1 MSSRVLAESELPAE
15 LTPFQAVD
23 AAYPQELARCYDA
36 LRRRLP
42 CLVECEKELAPYVYR
57 SLRDRLK
64 ADGTRC
70 LYLDGRASADLPPPP
85 PNVGLV
91 MGMIA
96 QIREVVRGA
105 VGERI
110 VVLPHLDIIG
120 SGSGF
125 GSLGSEARELIPLLY
140 ENPEVMWLGF
150 KDPSIPLPPPIHNL
164 FAHVETLVGVPR
176 DRLRHLVTQR
186 EAKKLGRGFDPYALY
201 KYVSGV
207 NPVRLRRLLGAL
219 QGEDYPADARAVMGQ
234 LRSGTLSSGVELP
247 HVDLDTDIGGYA
259 PVKDRLRDEIL
270 AILAAK
276 DKLSDMSQ
284 IERLESLIPRGMIF
298 WGPPGTGKTLFAK
311 AMATALGAAVS
322 VVSGPELKSKWVGES
337 EENLRGVFM
346 RARQSAPAVIVFDE
360 LDSFAA
366 ARGTYTG
373 SGVEH
378 SMVNQLLTEMDGFR
392 KEELVFVVGT
402 TNFVESLDAALLR
415 PGRFEFALHIPYPNA
430 DDRRDILKVHDKRL
444 ELEMT
449 EPALEYAVKRS
460 AEHVPG
466 PSGGTHYSGDHLQAL
481 CRQLART
488 RLREGL
494 EGPTEPN
501 AIDRAIEQY
510 LDLPKLTKS
519 EELVVAT
526 HEAGHAVTALG
537 CKHVPPIDR
546 ISIRGDIGGALGY
559 VQHADRAHRYVV
571 TYAQLR
577 DTICTMFGGREAE
590 SLILDDVSI
599 GAGSDLHN
607 ATSIA
612 KALVEEY
619 GEEVPEL
626 AIGRWA
632 LRESDKDHSETT
644 RTRLDNAIAK
654 ILEHERA
661 RCRQILTEKRALVI
675 ALRDLLIERKVLD
688 RSSFAHL
695 VT

>member
-1 MSSRVLAESELPAE
+1 V
-15 LTPFQAVD
+15 
-23 AAYPQELARCYDA
+23 
-36 LRRRLP
+36 
-42 CLVECEKELAPYVYR
+42 
-57 SLRDRLK
+57 
-64 ADGTRC
+64 
-70 LYLDGRASADLPPPP
+70 
-85 PNVGLV
+85 
-91 MGMIA
+91 
-96 QIREVVRGA
+96 
-105 VGERI
+105 
-110 VVLPHLDIIG
+110 II
-120 SGSGF
+120 
-125 GSLGSEARELIPLLY
+125 
-140 ENPEVMWLGF
+140 
-150 KDPSIPLPPPIHNL
+150 
-164 FAHVETLVGVPR
+164 
-176 DRLRHLVTQR
+176 
-186 EAKKLGRGFDPYALY
+186 
-201 KYVSGV
+201 
-207 NPVRLRRLLGAL
+207 
-219 QGEDYPADARAVMGQ
+219 
-234 LRSGTLSSGVELP
+234 
-247 HVDLDTDIGGYA
+247 
-259 PVKDRLRDEIL
+259 
-270 AILAAK
+270 
-276 DKLSDMSQ
+276 
-284 IERLESLIPRGMIF
+284 
-298 WGPPGTGKTLFAK
+298 
-311 AMATALGAAVS
+311 
-322 VVSGPELKSKWVGES
+322 
-337 EENLRGVFM
+337 
-346 RARQSAPAVIVFDE
+346 FDE

-392 KEELVFVVGT
+392 KDELVFVVGT
-402 TNFVESLDAALLR
+402 TNFVEALDPALLR

-494 EGPTEPN
+494 EGPTEPA

-510 LDLPKLTKS
+510 LDLPKLTKG

-526 HEAGHAVTALG
+526 HEAGHAITALG

-590 SLILDDVSI
+590 ALILDDVSI

-626 AIGRWA
+626 AIGRWS
-632 LRESDKDHSETT
+632 LRSCDKDHAEST
-644 RTRLDNAIAK
+644 RTLLDNAIAK

-688 RSSFAHL
+688 RASFAHL

>member
-1 MSSRVLAESELPAE
+1 ALA
-15 LTPFQAVD
+15 
-23 AAYPQELARCYDA
+23 
-36 LRRRLP
+36 
-42 CLVECEKELAPYVYR
+42 
-57 SLRDRLK
+57 
-64 ADGTRC
+64 
-70 LYLDGRASADLPPPP
+70 
-85 PNVGLV
+85 
-91 MGMIA
+91 IA
-96 QIREVVRGA
+96 Q
-105 VGERI
+105 
-110 VVLPHLDIIG
+110 
-120 SGSGF
+120 
-125 GSLGSEARELIPLLY
+125 
-140 ENPEVMWLGF
+140 
-150 KDPSIPLPPPIHNL
+150 
-164 FAHVETLVGVPR
+164 
-176 DRLRHLVTQR
+176 LRT
-186 EAKKLGRGFDPYALY
+186 A
-201 KYVSGV
+201 
-207 NPVRLRRLLGAL
+207 
-219 QGEDYPADARAVMGQ
+219 
-234 LRSGTLSSGVELP
+234 TLSNDVELP
-247 HVDLDTDIGGYA
+247 NISLENDIGGYG
-259 PVKDRLRDEIL
+259 PVKDRLKAEIL
-270 AILAAK
+270 QILAAK
-276 DKLSDMSQ
+276 DKLNDPSQ
-284 IERLESLIPRGMIF
+284 IAKLEGLLPRGMIF

-311 AMATALGAAVS
+311 AMATALGAAVQI
-322 VVSGPELKSKWVGES
+322 VSGPELKSKWVGES
-337 EENLRGVFM
+337 EENLRAVFM
-346 RARQSAPAVIVFDE
+346 RARQSAPSVIVFDE

-402 TNFVESLDAALLR
+402 TNFVESLDPALLR

-430 DDRRDILKVHDKRL
+430 EDRREILKVHDKKL
-444 ELEMT
+444 GLEMT
-449 EPALEYAVKRS
+449 DPALDYAVKRS
-460 AEHVPG
+460 GESVPG
-466 PSGGTHYSGDHLQAL
+466 PSGGTYSSGDHLQAL

-488 RLREGL
+488 RLRESI
-494 EGPTEPN
+494 EGPTEP
-501 AIDRAIEQY
+501 AGIDRAIEQY
-510 LDLPKLTKS
+510 LDLPKLTKG

-526 HEAGHAVTALG
+526 HEAGHAICALG

-590 SLILDDVSI
+590 ALILNDVSI

-612 KALVEEY
+612 RALVEEY

-632 LRESDKDHSETT
+632 QHKNDKNHSEST
-644 RTRLDNAIAK
+644 RARLDNAIAK

-688 RSSFAHL
+688 RASFAHL

>member
-1 MSSRVLAESELPAE
+1 M
-15 LTPFQAVD
+15 
-23 AAYPQELARCYDA
+23 
-36 LRRRLP
+36 
-42 CLVECEKELAPYVYR
+42 
-57 SLRDRLK
+57 
-64 ADGTRC
+64 
-70 LYLDGRASADLPPPP
+70 
-85 PNVGLV
+85 
-91 MGMIA
+91 
-96 QIREVVRGA
+96 
-105 VGERI
+105 
-110 VVLPHLDIIG
+110 
-120 SGSGF
+120 
-125 GSLGSEARELIPLLY
+125 
-140 ENPEVMWLGF
+140 
-150 KDPSIPLPPPIHNL
+150 
-164 FAHVETLVGVPR
+164 
-176 DRLRHLVTQR
+176 
-186 EAKKLGRGFDPYALY
+186 
-201 KYVSGV
+201 
-207 NPVRLRRLLGAL
+207 
-219 QGEDYPADARAVMGQ
+219 
-234 LRSGTLSSGVELP
+234 
-247 HVDLDTDIGGYA
+247 
-259 PVKDRLRDEIL
+259 
-270 AILAAK
+270 
-276 DKLSDMSQ
+276 
-284 IERLESLIPRGMIF
+284 
-298 WGPPGTGKTLFAK
+298 
-311 AMATALGAAVS
+311 
-322 VVSGPELKSKWVGES
+322 VSGPELKSKWVGES
-337 EENLRGVFM
+337 EENLRAVFM
-346 RARQSAPAVIVFDE
+346 KARQSAPSVIVFDE

-402 TNFVESLDAALLR
+402 TNFVESLDPALLR

-430 DDRRDILKVHDKRL
+430 DDRREILRVHDKRL
-444 ELEMT
+444 DLQMT

-488 RLREGL
+488 RLREGI
-494 EGPTEPN
+494 EGPTDPA

-519 EELVVAT
+519 EEVVVAT

-590 SLILDDVSI
+590 SLILEDVSI

-612 KALVEEY
+612 RALVEEY

-632 LRESDKDHSETT
+632 LHERDKDHAEST
-644 RTRLDNAIAK
+644 RARLDNAIAK

-661 RCRQILTEKRALVI
+661 RCRAILTEKRALVI